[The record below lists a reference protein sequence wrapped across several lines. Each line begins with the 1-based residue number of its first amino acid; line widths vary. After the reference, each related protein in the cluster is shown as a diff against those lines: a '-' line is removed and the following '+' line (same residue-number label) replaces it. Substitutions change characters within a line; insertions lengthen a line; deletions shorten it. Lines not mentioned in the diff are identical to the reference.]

1 MENCTVCPYSRY
13 LYLILAVLIVVWAV
27 YKFVQSR
34 NEPVIHDIPGVEN
47 LTSANFAAATASG
60 VVLVDFWAAWC
71 GPCRMQ
77 MPIIVETVPQLPA
90 GVKIAKVN
98 IDESSDLA
106 KQFNVEMVPTWIVFK
121 DGKEIS
127 RTSGVQAVP
136 DLLKMAEAK

>member
-1 MENCTVCPYSRY
+1 MENCTVCPFTRY
-13 LYLILAVLIVVWAV
+13 WYVILAVLIVGWAV

-34 NEPVIHDIPGVEN
+34 NQPVIHDIPGVEN

-60 VVLVDFWAAWC
+60 IVLVDFWASWC

-90 GVKIAKVN
+90 NVKIAKVN
-98 IDESSDLA
+98 IDEASDLA
-106 KQFNVEMVPTWIVFK
+106 GQFKVEIVPTWIVFK

-127 RTSGVQAVP
+127 RTSGVQQTP
-136 DLLKMAEAK
+136 DLLKMVEGK